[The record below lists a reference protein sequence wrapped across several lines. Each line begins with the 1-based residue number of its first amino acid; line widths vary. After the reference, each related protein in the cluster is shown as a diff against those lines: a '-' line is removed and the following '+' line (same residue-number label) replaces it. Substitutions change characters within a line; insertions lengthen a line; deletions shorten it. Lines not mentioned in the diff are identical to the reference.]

1 MALGTNYSRT
11 GRKTDL
17 VIKIGMIYIDR
28 GMSLE
33 GARYEAKCLKRKTVE
48 ELQTLYTTLVKEE
61 RLKNAIDIN
70 KKYTCGGKP
79 VIGLEIVMKNSAGN
93 TVTYPVKG
101 SIVVREKPLKLE
113 YAVWSIDGK
122 YDVVW
127 GKGDNL
133 IEVKENQND

>member
-1 MALGTNYSRT
+1 MALGTNYSRN

-17 VIKIGMIYIDR
+17 VVKIGLIYMDR
-28 GMSLE
+28 GMSLDE
-33 GARYEAKCLKRKTVE
+33 ARDDAKQLKRKTVD
-48 ELQTLYTTLVKEE
+48 ELQTIYTNLVKEE

-79 VIGLEIVMKNSAGN
+79 VIGLEIVMQNSAGN

-113 YAVWSIDGK
+113 YAAWSIDGQF
-122 YDVVW
+122 DVVW

-133 IEVKENQND
+133 IEIKETEND